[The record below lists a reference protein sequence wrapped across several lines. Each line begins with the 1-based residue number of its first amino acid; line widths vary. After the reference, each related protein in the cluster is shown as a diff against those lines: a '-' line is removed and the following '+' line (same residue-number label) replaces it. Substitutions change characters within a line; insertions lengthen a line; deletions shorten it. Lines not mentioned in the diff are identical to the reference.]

1 MNKFPKISDTKN
13 HKLLII
19 FIISLFIVSCSD
31 PEVSLEKIT
40 ISGDISIAETI
51 EMNQPINL
59 TIFHAISGIGFQE
72 HPLYEIE
79 SFTSDQLTFQ
89 HTFDYDAKGNRGLLV
104 YAWIDLDGDG
114 LGLGDSFEL
123 CNGLNVSDFATNGDD
138 LDDNCASNIHDECDV
153 CDGDNSSCADCAGTP
168 NGDAYVDECGDCD

>member
-1 MNKFPKISDTKN
+1 MFINKPLNTSQVKN

-19 FIISLFIVSCSD
+19 FKIFTLYVSCSD
-31 PEVSLEKIT
+31 NEVSTEKIT
-40 ISGDISIAETI
+40 ISGEISLAETI
-51 EMNQPINL
+51 ETNQPINL

-104 YAWIDLDGDG
+104 YAWVDLDGDG
-114 LGLGDSFEL
+114 INCTPVSRGTLPVLLSMKNFQKPTRSSRLEL
-123 CNGLNVSDFATNGDD
+123 RHPVWVRIGFILAN
-138 LDDNCASNIHDECDV
+138 NI
-153 CDGDNSSCADCAGTP
+153 
-168 NGDAYVDECGDCD
+168 

>member
-1 MNKFPKISDTKN
+1 MIINKSLKTSHVKN

-19 FIISLFIVSCSD
+19 FIISLFIMSCSD

-40 ISGDISIAETI
+40 ISGEVSVTETI
-51 EMNQPINL
+51 ETNQPINL

-79 SFTSDQLTFQ
+79 SFISDQLTFQ

-104 YAWIDLDGDG
+104 YAWVDLDGDG
-114 LGLGDSFEL
+114 INCTPDSRVDLAGVAINEEFPK
-123 CNGLNVSDFATNGDD
+123 TNEVFQVE
-138 LDDNCASNIHDECDV
+138 IK
-153 CDGDNSSCADCAGTP
+153 TP
-168 NGDAYVDECGDCD
+168 CVGPDWFFPSK

>member
-1 MNKFPKISDTKN
+1 MFMNKFPKISDTKN

-114 LGLGDSFEL
+114 IN
-123 CNGLNVSDFATNGDD
+123 CTPVSRTDLAGVAINEEFPKTNEVFQVR
-138 LDDNCASNIHDECDV
+138 IK
-153 CDGDNSSCADCAGTP
+153 TP
-168 NGDAYVDECGDCD
+168 CVGPDWFYPGK

>member
-1 MNKFPKISDTKN
+1 MFINKPLNTSQVKN

-31 PEVSLEKIT
+31 NEVSTEKIT
-40 ISGDISIAETI
+40 ISGEISLAETI
-51 EMNQPINL
+51 ETNQPINL

-104 YAWIDLDGDG
+104 YAWVDLDGDG
-114 LGLGDSFEL
+114 IN
-123 CNGLNVSDFATNGDD
+123 CTPVSRTDLAGVAINEEFPKTNEVFQVR
-138 LDDNCASNIHDECDV
+138 IK
-153 CDGDNSSCADCAGTP
+153 TP
-168 NGDAYVDECGDCD
+168 CVGPDWFYPSK

>member
-1 MNKFPKISDTKN
+1 MFINKPLNTSQVKN

-31 PEVSLEKIT
+31 NEVSTEKIT
-40 ISGDISIAETI
+40 ISGEISLAETI
-51 EMNQPINL
+51 ETNQPITL

-104 YAWIDLDGDG
+104 YAWVDLDGDG
-114 LGLGDSFEL
+114 IN
-123 CNGLNVSDFATNGDD
+123 CTPVSRVDLAGVAVNEEFPKTNEVFQVE
-138 LDDNCASNIHDECDV
+138 IK
-153 CDGDNSSCADCAGTP
+153 TP
-168 NGDAYVDECGDCD
+168 CVGPDWFFPSK

>member
-1 MNKFPKISDTKN
+1 MLIKKSLTTKDSKN

-19 FIISLFIVSCSD
+19 FIILLFTVSCSD

-40 ISGDISIAETI
+40 ISGEVSIAETI
-51 EMNQPINL
+51 EINQPINL

-114 LGLGDSFEL
+114 IN
-123 CNGLNVSDFATNGDD
+123 CTPVSRVDLAGVAVNEKFPKTN
-138 LDDNCASNIHDECDV
+138 EV
-153 CDGDNSSCADCAGTP
+153 FQVEVQTP
-168 NGDAYVDECGDCD
+168 CVGPDWFYPSKE

>member
-1 MNKFPKISDTKN
+1 M
-13 HKLLII
+13 II

-40 ISGDISIAETI
+40 ISGEISLPKTI
-51 EMNQPINL
+51 DVNEPINL

-89 HTFDYDAKGNRGLLV
+89 HTFDYDAKGNQGL
-104 YAWIDLDGDG
+104 
-114 LGLGDSFEL
+114 
-123 CNGLNVSDFATNGDD
+123 
-138 LDDNCASNIHDECDV
+138 
-153 CDGDNSSCADCAGTP
+153 
-168 NGDAYVDECGDCD
+168 

>member
-1 MNKFPKISDTKN
+1 MFINKPLKTSQVKN

-31 PEVSLEKIT
+31 TKDSLEKIT
-40 ISGDISIAETI
+40 ISGEIALAETI
-51 EMNQPINL
+51 KTYQPINL

-89 HTFDYDAKGNRGLLV
+89 HTFDYDGEGNRGLLV
-104 YAWIDLDGDG
+104 YAWVDLDGDG
-114 LGLGDSFEL
+114 IN
-123 CNGLNVSDFATNGDD
+123 CTPVSRTDLAGIAVNEEFPKTNEVFKVE
-138 LDDNCASNIHDECDV
+138 IK
-153 CDGDNSSCADCAGTP
+153 TP
-168 NGDAYVDECGDCD
+168 CVGPDWFYPGK

>member
-1 MNKFPKISDTKN
+1 M
-13 HKLLII
+13 
-19 FIISLFIVSCSD
+19 
-31 PEVSLEKIT
+31 
-40 ISGDISIAETI
+40 SIAETI
-51 EMNQPINL
+51 EINQPINL

-114 LGLGDSFEL
+114 IN
-123 CNGLNVSDFATNGDD
+123 CTPVSRTDLAGVAVNEEFPKTN
-138 LDDNCASNIHDECDV
+138 EV
-153 CDGDNSSCADCAGTP
+153 FQVEVQTP
-168 NGDAYVDECGDCD
+168 CVGPDWFYPSKE